1 MARFLLLL
9 SPERR
14 NATHSAA
21 ELGRRTSDFV
31 AWVSTLRRS
40 GVLRAGARLGNDSRR
55 IARDREGVRVSGGS
69 QANAQVGLY
78 FVIESPD
85 WSSALEHAASCPVAD
100 PGMIDVFELD
110 LAAELGPELRTSP

>member
-14 NATHSAA
+14 GAAHSAA

-31 AWVSTLRRS
+31 TWVGALRRR
-40 GVLRAGARLGNDSRR
+40 GVLRSGARLGSESRR
-55 IARDREGVRVSGGS
+55 IARDRDGTLVSD
-69 QANAQVGLY
+69 ARRADAHVGLY

-85 WSSALEHAASCPVAD
+85 WSAALAHAASCPVAD

-110 LAAELGPELRTSP
+110 SATEMGSEDPSLR